1 MNAIVKSA
9 PQVISDNVE
18 NEMTPNFAETCARM
32 RKEARP
38 TKNIPW
44 CQQYINIGVFFDG
57 TDNNR
62 IRDEPLKSHTN
73 IVKLFN
79 AHKSADG
86 KGWLKV
92 PGHYRIYVPGLGTRF
107 PENRE
112 WRETMEGKAF
122 GKGGQARILF
132 ALLEVYNSV
141 YNAFN
146 SDAPLFNNKDIAA
159 KLQQYTQDIDTGDP
173 LRDAHAPRPDR
184 RSWFD
189 PLSKKLDTALREAR
203 TKRPLPQIP
212 LISLSV
218 FGFSRGATLARAFC
232 YWFNDLLVKD
242 KTFAGMPTRIEFLG
256 LFECVASV
264 GMSQSAAETTPAF
277 WADGHWD
284 WARETLQPLPDCVRQ
299 TVHYV
304 AAHEQRRNFP
314 VTRVTGNNV
323 TEVVYPGVHA
333 DLGGGYAPGDH
344 GRGIEKDKG
353 LVSMLLSQVAL
364 AHMHRAATKAGVPLA
379 AYCIMAS
386 DQKEDHAIHSKLVYA
401 WNDYMAASSFNGDYH
416 SIIRQHMTLYYA
428 YRRQRLG
435 SMEHSVGYYRATP
448 QEQHNIKSYNDLLRG
463 DVAILKARAQ
473 LAKD

>member
-242 KTFAGMPTRIEFLG
+242 KTFA
-256 LFECVASV
+256 
-264 GMSQSAAETTPAF
+264 
-277 WADGHWD
+277 
-284 WARETLQPLPDCVRQ
+284 
-299 TVHYV
+299 
-304 AAHEQRRNFP
+304 
-314 VTRVTGNNV
+314 
-323 TEVVYPGVHA
+323 
-333 DLGGGYAPGDH
+333 
-344 GRGIEKDKG
+344 
-353 LVSMLLSQVAL
+353 
-364 AHMHRAATKAGVPLA
+364 
-379 AYCIMAS
+379 
-386 DQKEDHAIHSKLVYA
+386 
-401 WNDYMAASSFNGDYH
+401 
-416 SIIRQHMTLYYA
+416 
-428 YRRQRLG
+428 
-435 SMEHSVGYYRATP
+435 
-448 QEQHNIKSYNDLLRG
+448 
-463 DVAILKARAQ
+463 
-473 LAKD
+473 